1 MDRSTANTQAALLH
15 AEALALARA
24 GRLLE
29 AEQQWRQALA
39 RDKSNFDVLHNL
51 GAIALQTG
59 RAEEALTH
67 FTAAEALKPEA
78 PEVHRNRAIAFLRLG
93 HPALALAALQ
103 RLLVLKPDDEMALH
117 QLVRILM
124 DDERGE
130 EAVTALR
137 AALAHEPSP
146 AYVPLMLA
154 NVLRVLGRLDEARA
168 VLAPALKRGQD
179 YYLFADLV
187 RFVPGDPQIAA
198 MEALLHK
205 AMAPEDLAALK
216 FALAKAYSD
225 SGAPDK
231 SFALLGEANRL
242 MRRLV
247 RYDEATTLA
256 DFARVAEA
264 FTREQMVAA
273 ASPETFAPIII
284 LGMPRSGTSLVEQ
297 ILASHPAIVGAG
309 ENAVLPPLLERHVP
323 GFPEVIAPAEA
334 LAALARDYRAGMGRL
349 LSTKP
354 RLADKTLQSVF
365 FVGLLHQAMPNARF
379 VWVRRD
385 PLDTCLSCYGRRF
398 LSGQEYSYDLG
409 ELGRYYRG
417 YERLMRHWQ
426 EVLPPEALLTVRYED
441 VVADL
446 ETQTRRL
453 LDHCG
458 EEFDPAC
465 LAFHTS
471 KRPVFTASAA
481 QVRQPLYN
489 TSVRRWRPP
498 PEALRPL
505 LQALG
510 QG

>member
-1 MDRSTANTQAALLH
+1 VDQSTASKQAALLH

-24 GRLLE
+24 GRLVE
-29 AEQQWRQALA
+29 AEQHWRQALA
-39 RDKSNFDVLHNL
+39 RDASNFDVLHNL

-78 PEVHRNRAIAFLRLG
+78 PEVHRNRAIACLHLG
-93 HPALALAALQ
+93 HPELALAALQ
-103 RLLVLKPDDEMALH
+103 RLFALKPDDEMALH
-117 QLVRILM
+117 QLVRLLM
-124 DDERGE
+124 DEDRGDD
-130 EAVTALR
+130 AVTVLR
-137 AALAHEPSP
+137 AALDHQPSP
-146 AYVPLMLA
+146 ACVPLMLA
-154 NVLRVLGRLDEARA
+154 NVLRVLGRIDEARD

-179 YYLFADLV
+179 FYLFADLV
-187 RFVPGDPQIAA
+187 SFQAGDPQITA
-198 MEALLHK
+198 MEDLLHK

-231 SFALLGEANRL
+231 SFALLSEANRL

-247 RYDEATTLA
+247 RYDEASTLA
-256 DFARVAEA
+256 DFSHVADA
-264 FTREQMVAA
+264 FTRELMAA
-273 ASPETFAPIII
+273 AAGPETLAPIII
-284 LGMPRSGTSLVEQ
+284 LGMPRSGTTLVEQ
-297 ILASHPAIVGAG
+297 ILASHPVIAGAG
-309 ENAVLPPLLERHVP
+309 ENAVLPPLVERHVP
-323 GFPEVIAPAEA
+323 GFPDTFPPATA
-334 LAALARDYRAGMGRL
+334 LAALARDYHAGMGRL
-349 LSTKP
+349 LQDKP

-365 FVGLLHQAMPNARF
+365 FVGLLQQAMPKARF
-379 VWVRRD
+379 IWVRRD

-398 LSGQEYSYDLG
+398 LSGQEYSYELG
-409 ELGRYYRG
+409 ELGRYYRA

-426 EVLPPEALLTVRYED
+426 EVLPPDALLTIRYED

-446 ETQTRRL
+446 EGQTRRL
-453 LDHCG
+453 LAHCG
-458 EEFDPAC
+458 EDFDPAC

-489 TSVRRWRPP
+489 TSVGRWRPSP
-498 PEALRPL
+498 DALRPL
-505 LQALG
+505 LQAL